1 MAESSAMTI
10 AVNIFASPREAFAAI
25 REKTRFWLPL
35 MLVLLGVATV
45 TFIYMNRVDI
55 AWFYDQQIRMSNP
68 NLTEAQIEQTVTT
81 VSNMPQSVIAG
92 AAGFTTMLAIAII
105 LLLYAAYLRIIS
117 AVLKDGVTYKQWFG
131 LACWASLPGL
141 LSSIATLVNL
151 LTNDVSLM
159 PQMDVNPLSF
169 TNLLGL
175 ESAGSGTIDRIV
187 MNMDVTSI
195 WSLVLQV
202 IGYNLW
208 TKKGIPLSAFIA
220 TAPYLLIVGI
230 ALAA

>member
-81 VSNMPQSVIAG
+81 VSNMPPVSRPCSLSRS
-92 AAGFTTMLAIAII
+92 FFCSTP
-105 LLLYAAYLRIIS
+105 RI
-117 AVLKDGVTYKQWFG
+117 
-131 LACWASLPGL
+131 
-141 LSSIATLVNL
+141 
-151 LTNDVSLM
+151 
-159 PQMDVNPLSF
+159 
-169 TNLLGL
+169 
-175 ESAGSGTIDRIV
+175 
-187 MNMDVTSI
+187 
-195 WSLVLQV
+195 
-202 IGYNLW
+202 
-208 TKKGIPLSAFIA
+208 
-220 TAPYLLIVGI
+220 
-230 ALAA
+230 